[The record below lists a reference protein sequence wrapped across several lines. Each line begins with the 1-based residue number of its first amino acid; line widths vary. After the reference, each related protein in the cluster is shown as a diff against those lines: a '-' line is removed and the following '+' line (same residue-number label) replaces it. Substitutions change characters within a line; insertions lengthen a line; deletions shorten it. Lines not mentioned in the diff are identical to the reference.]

1 RFSEP
6 AAKSEAEPSMRNQ
19 LGRVCRRVRPSAAG
33 FLPEASSHQLNKL
46 GRKTGRVFVLRQGPV
61 ELPTDIDGTIWI
73 DVSNGIKRAGE
84 DIRREI
90 GHLNECLGNLLLRCL
105 SRSVLSFA
113 IHRETGCDVCGGDG
127 RLLQSI
133 FTTGISI

>member
-1 RFSEP
+1 
-6 AAKSEAEPSMRNQ
+6 MRNQ
-19 LGRVCRRVRPSAAG
+19 LGGVSGRVCSPVAE
-33 FLPEASSHQLNKL
+33 FFPEAASHQLNKL

-90 GHLNECLGNLLLRCL
+90 GHLNECL
-105 SRSVLSFA
+105 
-113 IHRETGCDVCGGDG
+113 
-127 RLLQSI
+127 Q
-133 FTTGISI
+133 